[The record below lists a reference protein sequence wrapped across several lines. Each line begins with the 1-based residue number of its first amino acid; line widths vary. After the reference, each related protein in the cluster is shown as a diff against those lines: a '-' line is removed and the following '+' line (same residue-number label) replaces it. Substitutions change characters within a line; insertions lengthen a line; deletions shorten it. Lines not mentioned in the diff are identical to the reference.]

1 MMMIL
6 STTAMPNLKGGY
18 IPKYKP
24 RINSYK
30 LTNEGYALLNLVER
44 VKGAASGSGQS
55 NNKSAEKEEEQEQ
68 PQQRQQRQQERE
80 QEQPQRSRR

>member
-44 VKGAASGSGQS
+44 VKGAAGQS
-55 NNKSAEKEEEQEQ
+55 NKSASEKEEEEQ
-68 PQQRQQRQQERE
+68 PRQRQQQERE
-80 QEQPQRSRR
+80 EPRSSRR